1 METIG
6 HITIAGAGPGD
17 PGLLTVAAG
26 RAIATADV
34 IVYDALANPAL
45 LRGARRGAELIDV
58 GKRAGAHTLPQE
70 QIEALLIRE
79 ARAGKQVLRLKG
91 GDPFVFGR
99 GGEEAQACARAG
111 VSFTVIPGVTS
122 AIAGPAYAGIPITHR
137 DLSRGFLVITGDERG
152 SETIDWEAAAR
163 ADTLVILMGAST
175 LAANMDRLCAA
186 GREAAT
192 PAACIQWATRS
203 TQRVVVGTVASIA
216 EEATRAGLS
225 APLITVV
232 GEVVRLSGEIGWFK
246 AGPLA
251 GRSVVVTRA
260 TTRASALV
268 GRLEALGAEVFE
280 TPTIRNVILDP
291 NPALDALLSQPIVP
305 KSWIVLTS
313 VSGVESLFKAL
324 SRARL
329 DARALAG
336 RCVAAIGGATADAL
350 GGHGVI
356 PDFIPSLATG
366 EVLALEL
373 PFHPEANVLLLSSSL
388 SDEQLALALRSRG
401 FGVTQVTAYE
411 TMHEEVDPLNVEL
424 LLAADA
430 ITFTSASTVANL
442 HRTLSGRSLSEGTK
456 LVSMGPRTA
465 ERLRT
470 CFGRVDAEATQPGLD
485 ELVTAVVRALPW
497 E

>member
-260 TTRASALV
+260 TTRARPQWRMALSPRVPGYRRSRSPRPCGLWSWLRFRARPGTCLWAHLSAASQKLTARSNCRFRLI
-268 GRLEALGAEVFE
+268 GRL
-280 TPTIRNVILDP
+280 
-291 NPALDALLSQPIVP
+291 
-305 KSWIVLTS
+305 W
-313 VSGVESLFKAL
+313 LF
-324 SRARL
+324 
-329 DARALAG
+329 
-336 RCVAAIGGATADAL
+336 T
-350 GGHGVI
+350 
-356 PDFIPSLATG
+356 
-366 EVLALEL
+366 
-373 PFHPEANVLLLSSSL
+373 
-388 SDEQLALALRSRG
+388 RS
-401 FGVTQVTAYE
+401 
-411 TMHEEVDPLNVEL
+411 
-424 LLAADA
+424 
-430 ITFTSASTVANL
+430 
-442 HRTLSGRSLSEGTK
+442 
-456 LVSMGPRTA
+456 
-465 ERLRT
+465 
-470 CFGRVDAEATQPGLD
+470 
-485 ELVTAVVRALPW
+485 
-497 E
+497 